1 MIAPSSSCQR
11 PLALL
16 AVAAS
21 GLPLIGAGTL
31 AALGSTSVL
40 GVDEALALALV
51 LVGGVVAVVWPLLAL
66 APGAREQG
74 ARARVRELLVLA
86 SGVAPALALARLVAR
101 EPDEASARAFVAL
114 AALLLAQGA
123 ALAGVARCRLPRSVL
138 VAGFAALALGAP
150 LVGFFV
156 EDASGSSLGLARA
169 SIPAALA
176 ASLHEG
182 EPPWPLAISLAL
194 LGVASAG
201 GARFLVVLALAA
213 SPVLAGDLELE
224 GAPEPLTGHAV
235 RPGELAPLQVRVRAG
250 GGGFHGELEARSGG
264 LLVGIPLDLA
274 GGRTQTVSI
283 PAVGDAAGTPLLQF
297 REKDSP
303 HPRGTPDAVQPL
315 ERFELLVGVAA
326 ETPTEVA
333 RALTSR
339 HELLVR
345 DDIPR
350 GLETLA
356 GPAGGALDV
365 LAVPRGASPSLSEFA
380 ALGGLLVAPD
390 EAALEALAPEGA
402 GPRRDQGGLARRGV
416 GAGTLVAP
424 MTSSALAAL
433 GSLVTPALR
442 ARLQPQDLARKLD
455 SAWPEPAVSGRKAR
469 EIALLTAVLLSAL
482 VLVVFLPM
490 GKGPGS
496 EGRRVPCFV
505 LLSLA
510 LTAFI
515 PSLVLEEARAPVYLE
530 TASVLEAPAGGSTA
544 CLTEVLRFGSPRR
557 SKVTVGLRSG
567 PPLAQVFA
575 DERAAVQSESELHLD
590 ADPTRGPTS
599 GRLIF
604 ALAPGAPASFARRSP
619 LALTGSVVLGRQS
632 VSNGLKSS
640 LEEAILLLG
649 DGNAIPLGEL
659 SPGATVPVR
668 ARAEP
673 FADLLARARARPD
686 LRGRKRAALLAAALA
701 SRSSGLRLVGFVS
714 RTEKRASSGVLEEDA
729 GETLL
734 VVSER

>member
-1 MIAPSSSCQR
+1 MADSSSCRR

-21 GLPLIGAGTL
+21 GLPLVAAGGL

-40 GVDEALALALV
+40 GIDEALALALV
-51 LVGGVVAVVWPLLAL
+51 LVGGLVALVWPLLAL

-74 ARARVRELLVLA
+74 ARARLGELLVLA
-86 SGVAPALALARLVAR
+86 AGVAPALALARLVAR

-123 ALAGVARCRLPRSVL
+123 ALAGVARSRLPRSVL

-169 SIPAALA
+169 SIPSALA

-182 EPPWPLAISLAL
+182 EPPWALAISLAL
-194 LGVASAG
+194 LGVAAAG
-201 GARFLVVLALAA
+201 GSRFLVLLVLAA
-213 SPVLAGDLELE
+213 SPVFAGDLALE
-224 GAPEPLTGHAV
+224 GAPEPLTGHFV

-250 GGGFHGELEARSGG
+250 GAGFHGELEALSGG
-264 LLVGIPLDLA
+264 LLVAIPLDLA
-274 GGRTQTVSI
+274 GGRTQTVLI
-283 PAVGDAAGTPLLQF
+283 PAVGDAAGTPLQF
-297 REKDSP
+297 REQDRPQSL
-303 HPRGTPDAVQPL
+303 GTPDAVQPL

-326 ETPTEVA
+326 ETPSEVA

-345 DDIPR
+345 ADIPR
-350 GLETLA
+350 GIETLA

-365 LAVPRGASPSLSEFA
+365 LAVPRGASPSLADFA

-402 GPRRDQGGLARRGV
+402 GPRRDLDGLARRGF

-455 SAWPEPAVSGRKAR
+455 SAWPEPSVSGRKAR
-469 EIALLTAVLLSAL
+469 EVALLTAVLLSAL
-482 VLVVFLPM
+482 VLVMFLPM

-496 EGRRVPCFV
+496 EGRRLPCFV

-557 SKVTVGLRSG
+557 SMVTVGLSSG

-575 DERAAVQSESELHLD
+575 DERVAASSKSELHLD
-590 ADPTRGPTS
+590 ADPTLGPTS
-599 GRLIF
+599 GRLRF

-701 SRSSGLRLVGFVS
+701 SRSSGLRLVGFAS
-714 RTEKRASSGVLEEDA
+714 RQGTRASSGVLEEDA